1 MEPVVH
7 LPAKA
12 AAVHLPRTR
21 ARRSPYEA
29 RRHRERLGTK
39 LEPALS
45 QRQTTRMA
53 KRGVG
58 LRGRTLVGLVL
69 AAFVLVALSIVWRR
83 TIGIEQAETLA
94 KLDVRRTAL
103 EGERARLEGEIRDA
117 SSRQSLGVTAEGR
130 LGMHIP
136 SDKQVVIL
144 PRAGRHESP

>member
-12 AAVHLPRTR
+12 AAVHLSRTPT
-21 ARRSPYEA
+21 RRSPYQA
-29 RRHRERLGTK
+29 RRHRDRFGTK
-39 LEPALS
+39 LESALS
-45 QRQTTRMA
+45 ERQTTRMA

-58 LRGRTLVGLVL
+58 LRGRTLVALVL
-69 AAFVLVALSIVWRR
+69 AAFVLVALAIVWRR
-83 TIGIEQAETLA
+83 TIGIGQAETLA
-94 KLDVRRTAL
+94 RLDVRRTEL

-117 SSRQSLGVTAEGR
+117 SSRQSLGVAAESR

-136 SDKQVVIL
+136 ADKQVVIL